1 MEEQEVLFGS
11 PSSAE
16 EDLRGELLETRPGS
30 LVRTTAQMEVKNEW
44 AGSIVSSG
52 HCEVSTLS
60 PVVYDCA
67 DTPVLPLSRGVSGL
81 STEEVLFHSGNQA
94 EFLNGMAAK
103 EGASEGKHELL
114 LRGDYLAKEG
124 MEVESGLCPEYAARL
139 ESLMD
144 LSDVADTLPG
154 EDSVSNWLVDFP
166 VMGGEWFGKQAGL
179 GEAVDENCSG
189 AGRLG
194 SVLGDEMNGNMT
206 DGEVESAFGLLSD
219 NVMAEAS
226 GEVDLPKTA
235 AGEMVEVEVKDI
247 VSQDW
252 IAAAVASETN
262 LAASA
267 NELDDDFWSKLEDST
282 LCIEEDGIFNI

>member
-1 MEEQEVLFGS
+1 MEEQEGLFGS
-11 PSSAE
+11 PPSTE
-16 EDLRGELLETRPGS
+16 EDLRGEVLETRPAS
-30 LVRTTAQMEVKNEW
+30 LARTTAQMDLKNEW

-52 HCEVSTLS
+52 HCEVSTLP

-81 STEEVLFHSGNQA
+81 STEEVLFRSGNQA
-94 EFLNGMAAK
+94 EFLNETAAN
-103 EGASEGKHELL
+103 EGVSEGNMELL
-114 LRGDYLAKEG
+114 LQGEKSAREG

-189 AGRLG
+189 AGRVG
-194 SVLGDEMNGNMT
+194 SVLGDEMNDSMT
-206 DGEVESAFGLLSD
+206 GGEAESTFGLQSD
-219 NVMAEAS
+219 NMMAEAS
-226 GEVDLPKTA
+226 GEVDVPKTA
-235 AGEMVEVEVKDI
+235 AEEMVEVEVKD
-247 VSQDW
+247 VVAQDW
-252 IAAAVASETN
+252 IAAAVATD

-267 NELDDDFWSKLEDST
+267 NELDDDFWSKLEEST
-282 LCIEEDGIFNI
+282 LCIEDSIFNI